1 MSTIFLKSKNNYVYM
16 KINIHTDFSQSYLP
30 YFCFYCSSL
39 NLLMLSIYFY
49 NLYIFYCIKYIYLL
63 IVFSDA
69 ILLESS
75 FLFKFYVTRS
85 NISSAT
91 LFSLFCA
98 CYVILSS
105 LDLSNLYYSFS
116 FQFSSFF
123 NSLILYYNAFNIIP
137 T

>member
-39 NLLMLSIYFY
+39 NLLILSIYFY
-49 NLYIFYCIKYIYLL
+49 YLYIFYCIKYIYLL